1 MTARPTIALLALVL
15 TACSATSTGTS
26 PHDVHLS
33 SSIGPDGNVSR
44 NELTKQPS
52 AFSFAVES
60 GLAGVQPGQPTT
72 LTFSI
77 DRDAVPVK
85 DFKVAHEKLL
95 HFIVVRNDL
104 TQFQHLHP
112 DLDPATGRFRVPV
125 TFAEPGTYAL
135 FADFEPQEGEATV
148 LRKDIAVGST
158 SASTTLTPDTTPQ
171 TVDGYTV
178 TPSVESPLPTGTDQM
193 FIFGITKGRKPVTDL
208 QNYLGAKG
216 HAVILREGTL
226 DYLHAHPSDH
236 GGGHGGMVMPGPG
249 EVIFMASLPNPG
261 RYRVFQQYRPEG
273 HLITVANTYEVM
285 RPPSDI
291 STDAN
296 AESDLPTTELSMQ
309 AFQWGFSPN
318 TIRVKE
324 GTRLMIHLTTRDV
337 AHGFSLAEFDVS
349 ETILP
354 GKTTMASFVADK
366 KGTFTFG
373 CDIACGAG
381 HDHMSTEGGTLV
393 VE

>member
-1 MTARPTIALLALVL
+1 MTARPTLVLLALVL
-15 TACSATSTGTS
+15 SACSAASTGTTQ
-26 PHDVHLS
+26 HEVHLS
-33 SSIGPDGNVSR
+33 SSIGTDGNVSR

-52 AFSFAVES
+52 AFSLVIAS

-72 LTFSI
+72 IAFSI
-77 DRDAVPVK
+77 NRDAVAVK

-112 DLDPATGRFRVPV
+112 DLDSATGRFRVAV

-135 FADFEPQEGEATV
+135 FADFEPQVGEATV
-148 LRKDIAVGST
+148 LRKDITVGST
-158 SASTTLTPDTTPQ
+158 SAPTTLTPNTTPQ

-193 FIFGITKGRKPVTDL
+193 FIFGITNGDKPVTDL

-249 EVIFMASLPNPG
+249 EVIFMASLPSPG

-273 HLITVANTYEVM
+273 HLITVANTYEVIS
-285 RPPSDI
+285 PPSDI
-291 STDAN
+291 STGAV

-318 TIRVKE
+318 TIHVKE

-354 GKTTMASFVADK
+354 GKTTTASFVADK

-373 CDIACGAG
+373 CDIACGSG
-381 HDHMSTEGGTLV
+381 HEHMSTEGGTLV